1 MECRNRGLRSV
12 FFAIL
17 LERLLLPIPWPQ
29 PDSLALCGFFF
40 SGLAVP
46 VKLLRLAGVRAPLL
60 ARLSA
65 QVRAQVRARVP
76 VAGELLFS

>member
-1 MECRNRGLRSV
+1 MECRNRGLGSLA
-12 FFAIL
+12 FAIH
-17 LERLLLPIPWPQ
+17 LERLPLPIPWPQ
-29 PDSLALCGFFF
+29 PDSLALCGFSFL
-40 SGLAVP
+40 GLAVP

-65 QVRAQVRARVP
+65 QLRARVP